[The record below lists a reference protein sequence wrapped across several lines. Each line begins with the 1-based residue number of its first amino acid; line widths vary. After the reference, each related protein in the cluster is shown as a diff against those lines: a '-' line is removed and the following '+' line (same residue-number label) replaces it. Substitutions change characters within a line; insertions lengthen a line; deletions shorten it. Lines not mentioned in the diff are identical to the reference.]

1 MKSRIFFKNATAA
14 DSLIQC
20 TNEDVITLAKEIIGK
35 ETNPYIQAKLIYD
48 YLLRNYTLRDSL
60 RKSDASPLDLLKSK
74 KGDAYDLAIFYTTLL
89 RAAGIPAEP
98 VAGILVDSEMKNQA
112 HWWTE
117 FYVEGFAWIPV
128 DVALGMELPY
138 KAFRPVENSA
148 EFYFGNIDSQHIA
161 FSKGWNEIKQTI
173 SQNSKIVYRPKTY
186 ALQSIWEESSE
197 GDVNYSS
204 LWNDPIV
211 LGLY

>member
-1 MKSRIFFKNATAA
+1 MKTR
-14 DSLIQC
+14 
-20 TNEDVITLAKEIIGK
+20 
-35 ETNPYIQAKLIYD
+35 P
-48 YLLRNYTLRDSL
+48 
-60 RKSDASPLDLLKSK
+60 
-74 KGDAYDLAIFYTTLL
+74 
-89 RAAGIPAEP
+89 
-98 VAGILVDSEMKNQA
+98 

-117 FYVEGFAWIPV
+117 FYIEGFGWVPV
-128 DVALGMELPY
+128 DISLGMGLPY
-138 KAFRPVENSA
+138 KSFRPVENNV
-148 EFYFGNIDSQHIA
+148 EFYFGNLDGQHIA

-197 GDVNYSS
+197 GNVNYSS